1 MKTKIKW
8 KLKKLKLFESICK
21 SEIGK
26 KMKKM
31 LPHVTFDITL
41 SHKDEKKSISKPG
54 LHFIYAL

>member
-1 MKTKIKW
+1 
-8 KLKKLKLFESICK
+8 
-21 SEIGK
+21 
-26 KMKKM
+26 MKKM